1 MRHSI
6 KDIAEA
12 VGAVALGASD
22 LMVTGVNEPASAT
35 PDQLALAMNPK
46 WAADLANG
54 QARVAMLW
62 DGADWQGMGLQAAI
76 IAPRPR
82 FAMAALSAHLDPG
95 QGFDAYGDGVHP
107 SAVVHETAQLGQG
120 VQIGPFTVIGA
131 GVQIGAGSVIG
142 PQCHIG
148 QDSVIG
154 NNAFLREAVRI
165 GARVTIG
172 ADFICHPGVVIGSD
186 GFSFVTPEVSAVEKA
201 RKSLGD
207 QGEVQ
212 NQAYVRIHSLGA
224 VTIGNNVEIG
234 ANSCIDNGS
243 VRDTRIGDDV
253 KIDNLVHIGHNV
265 EVGDGTL
272 LCGQV
277 GIAGSTRIG
286 RNVVL
291 AGQVGVNDN
300 ITIGDNVICGGGTK
314 VFTKIPAGR
323 VMLGYPA
330 LKMETHIEA
339 QKGIRR
345 LPRLF
350 RDVADLKKAV
360 FNSGSTD

>member
-1 MRHSI
+1 MRHSL

-12 VGAVALGASD
+12 VGAEVLGASD
-22 LMVTGVNEPASAT
+22 LMVTGVAEPAAAG

-46 WAADLANG
+46 WADDLSKG
-54 QARVAMLW
+54 QARAAMLW
-62 DGADWQGMGLQAAI
+62 DGADWQSMGLEAAI

-82 FAMAALSAHLDPG
+82 FAMSALSAELDPG
-95 QGFDAYGDGVHP
+95 QGFDAYGEGVHP
-107 SAVVHETAQLGQG
+107 MAVVHPTAELGQG
-120 VQIGPFTVIGA
+120 VSVGPFTVIAA
-131 GVQIGAGSVIG
+131 GVRIGAGSVIG

-148 QDSVIG
+148 WNTVIG
-154 NNAFLREAVRI
+154 AGAYLREGVRI
-165 GARVTIG
+165 GARITIG
-172 ADFICHPGVVIGSD
+172 ARFICHPGAVIGSD

-207 QGEVQ
+207 QGEITEQ
-212 NQAYVRIHSLGA
+212 SYVRIHSLGA
-224 VTIGNNVEIG
+224 VTIGNDVEIG
-234 ANSCIDNGS
+234 GCTCIDNGS
-243 VRDTRIGDDV
+243 IRDTRIGNGV
-253 KIDNLVHIGHNV
+253 KIDNLVQIGHNV

-277 GIAGSTRIG
+277 GIAGSTKIG

-314 VFTKIPAGR
+314 VVTRIPAGR

-330 LKMETHIEA
+330 LKMDTQIEA

-360 FNSGSTD
+360 FKSDPND